1 MQKSARFGFWKDSF
15 TGEYEE
21 AGREGW
27 MQYKKGRNSRMAGS
41 QWKKILAAGL
51 CGLMAA
57 GVLAGCGGGSGSGS
71 SSSGGKMKVGIVQIV
86 QHPALDES
94 NKGFVDALNEAGLK
108 DKVEIDEQNAQGDQS
123 NLKAIANRY
132 VSGNYNLICAIS
144 TPAAQAMANAT
155 DKIPIIC
162 TAISDFENAKLMK
175 SEKAPDSNVTGTNDR
190 GPVDKQV
197 KLIKEIQPNVKK
209 IGIIYNSSEI
219 NSVVQAKHLKE
230 NCQPLGIDVVELT
243 VNSVND
249 VQQVA
254 EGFLGG
260 KVDAIYVPTD
270 NIIASSIPTLMAVA
284 NREKIPVY
292 GAEVGHVKNGVLA
305 SESISF
311 YDIGHRAGQMAA
323 EILKGNKTVKDF
335 PVEGADKTKLYINK
349 SEMETLGIQIPKEVL
364 DRAEMI

>member
-1 MQKSARFGFWKDSF
+1 
-15 TGEYEE
+15 
-21 AGREGW
+21 
-27 MQYKKGRNSRMAGS
+27 MAGS

-57 GVLAGCGGGSGSGS
+57 GVLAGCGGGSGNGS
-71 SSSGGKMKVGIVQIV
+71 SSSGGKMKVGVVQIV

-209 IGIIYNSSEI
+209 SALSTIP
-219 NSVVQAKHLKE
+219 VK
-230 NCQPLGIDVVELT
+230 
-243 VNSVND
+243 
-249 VQQVA
+249 
-254 EGFLGG
+254 
-260 KVDAIYVPTD
+260 
-270 NIIASSIPTLMAVA
+270 SIPWY
-284 NREKIPVY
+284 RQ
-292 GAEVGHVKNGVLA
+292 
-305 SESISF
+305 SI
-311 YDIGHRAGQMAA
+311 
-323 EILKGNKTVKDF
+323 
-335 PVEGADKTKLYINK
+335 
-349 SEMETLGIQIPKEVL
+349 
-364 DRAEMI
+364 

>member
-1 MQKSARFGFWKDSF
+1 
-15 TGEYEE
+15 
-21 AGREGW
+21 
-27 MQYKKGRNSRMAGS
+27 MAGS
-41 QWKKILAAGL
+41 QWKKILAVGL

-57 GVLAGCGGGSGSGS
+57 GVFAGCGGGSGSS
-71 SSSGGKMKVGIVQIV
+71 SSGKMKVGIVQIV

-108 DKVEIDEQNAQGDQS
+108 DKVEIDQQNAQGDQS

-132 VSGNYNLICAIS
+132 VSGNYKLIGAIS

-349 SEMETLGIQIPKEVL
+349 GEMETLGIQIPKEVL